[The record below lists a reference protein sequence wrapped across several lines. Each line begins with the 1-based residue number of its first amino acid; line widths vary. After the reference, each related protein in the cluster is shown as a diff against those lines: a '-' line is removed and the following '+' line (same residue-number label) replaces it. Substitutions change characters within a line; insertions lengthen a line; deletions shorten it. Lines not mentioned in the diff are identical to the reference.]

1 MKIDLNYLTE
11 DEKSYVERAE
21 KHTTRSDMKK
31 FLKAVRIK
39 FSGYDI
45 IDIRPNMSI
54 LDSRNQHW
62 IYSLGTDSWYGP
74 NFTSN
79 NGVK

>member
-11 DEKSYVERAE
+11 DERSYVERASE
-21 KHTTRSDMKK
+21 HTGKNDMKA

-39 FSGYDI
+39 FAGLDI
-45 IDIRPNMSI
+45 IDIRPNMTV

-62 IYSLGTDSWYGP
+62 IYSKGTDSWYGP
-74 NFTSN
+74 NFT
-79 NGVK
+79 GVK